1 MLQKVPESSKRFLNV
16 PEVSRIFKNVQ
27 ESLIMA

>member
-1 MLQKVPESSKRFLNV
+1 MPQKVPESSKRFFNV
-16 PEVSRIFKNVQ
+16 PEVSRIFQNVP